1 MPELPEVETVRRGL
15 APVMVGHVLKD
26 LILRRYELRIP
37 FPEGFSAKLIGRRMV
52 SLRRRAKY
60 LLLDLEG
67 GETVAMHM
75 GMSGRFTIAA
85 RDSFGPSYPG
95 EPYDAMTL
103 VLRIK
108 GSDLADYRADRLTL
122 DEARKRVE
130 VREF

>member
-1 MPELPEVETVRRGL
+1 MDAELVQSVGEGAAQLAIERPDGPLVEAMLEYGGRL
-15 APVMVGHVLKD
+15 AIAPD
-26 LILRRYELRIP
+26 EW
-37 FPEGFSAKLIGRRMV
+37 
-52 SLRRRAKY
+52 
-60 LLLDLEG
+60 
-67 GETVAMHM
+67 
-75 GMSGRFTIAA
+75 FTIAA

-108 GSDLADYRADRLTL
+108 GSDLADYRADRLTI